1 MRLVLDVQARQTE
14 GSGHRGVGRYS
25 EGLAIHIARQRGED
39 EVRIC
44 LNAAYPDTIR
54 TVSAALQA
62 GIGREHIS
70 FCLDPMFGDQTLL
83 DVEDDTLVRE
93 ALIRRH
99 WMALQPD
106 VLHVSHVFEN
116 FAQPTVVPAKWP
128 KIPGM
133 VRSSTLYDLIPLRFP
148 EHYLAD
154 PAFKAWYLAKLEI
167 LRGCDHLLA
176 ISETSRLG

>member
-70 FCLDPMFGDQTLL
+70 FC
-83 DVEDDTLVRE
+83 RS
-93 ALIRRH
+93 AR
-99 WMALQPD
+99 
-106 VLHVSHVFEN
+106 
-116 FAQPTVVPAKWP
+116 FA
-128 KIPGM
+128 
-133 VRSSTLYDLIPLRFP
+133 RLR
-148 EHYLAD
+148 
-154 PAFKAWYLAKLEI
+154 KLCSAH
-167 LRGCDHLLA
+167 RG
-176 ISETSRLG
+176 TG